1 MKNFPGILLA
11 LLLSACGGGSDG
23 NAAPPVS
30 GDMWLPVTRAIE
42 AAATQFPS
50 GLAVE
55 IATPGGVVYSHAI
68 GNFSNA
74 SVVPLAS
81 AAKWVSATTILRL
94 VDQGVI
100 TLDTKASSL
109 LRDRDG
115 MLWTGAMADISLR
128 HLLSFTSG
136 ISGDVPS
143 AENFSITL
151 KEAVHRIYENQRAV
165 ALPPQSSFDYGNT
178 HLRIA
183 ARMAEVATGKTWR
196 QIFDEQLRLPFGW
209 SAESIYSRGFPNP
222 NPAGEL
228 WASGLEY
235 MRFMMM
241 QLRGGVDGSTR
252 LISTA
257 MLAEQRKEQFAP
269 STQIRASPYTVLGKS
284 FHYGLG
290 NWRECAQPAAPALC
304 DAALLVSSTGSFG
317 WAPWIEP
324 EHGYAA
330 IIMTQQSAGNFAP
343 SELLKNQ
350 LAGLIPSILAQNPP
364 VIRMV
369 P

>member
-1 MKNFPGILLA
+1 MA
-11 LLLSACGGGSDG
+11 LLLLACGGGSDG
-23 NAAPPVS
+23 NAASPPLS
-30 GDMWLPVTRAIE
+30 GDAWLPVTQAIQT
-42 AAATQFPS
+42 AATQFPG
-50 GLAVE
+50 GLVVE
-55 IATPGGVVYSHAI
+55 VATPGGVVYSRAF

-94 VDQGVI
+94 VDQGVLS
-100 TLDTKASSL
+100 LDTKPSSL

-115 MLWTGAMADISLR
+115 MPWSGAMADISLR

-151 KEAVHRIYENQRAV
+151 EEAVHRIYENQRAV
-165 ALPPQSSFDYGNT
+165 VLPPQSSFDYGNT

-183 ARMAEVATGKTWR
+183 ARMAELATGKTWQ
-196 QIFDEQLRLPFGW
+196 QIFDEQLRLPLGW
-209 SAESIYSRGFPNP
+209 SAESIYSRGFANP
-222 NPAGEL
+222 SPAGEL
-228 WASGLEY
+228 RASGLEY

-257 MLAEQRKEQFAP
+257 MLAEQRKEQFAA
-269 STQIRASPYTVLGKS
+269 STQIRASPYTALGKT

-290 NWRECAQPAAPALC
+290 NWRECAQPSTPALC
-304 DAALLVSSTGSFG
+304 DAGLLVSSTGSFG

-324 EHGYAA
+324 ERGYAA
-330 IIMTQQSAGNFAP
+330 IIMAQQSAGNFVP
-343 SELLKNQ
+343 SEILKNQ
-350 LAGLIPSILAQNPP
+350 LAGLIPAILAQNPP
-364 VIRMV
+364 IIRMV